1 MQRHL
6 LLKLRAMFQKERS
19 GLSRKLTRIA
29 LLSTGSAMLLVFI
42 AFASL
47 SILSR
52 SEEERQQLASLA
64 GVIGNNSELALLYAD
79 GRQAHSTLAA
89 LSADGRI
96 LRAAL
101 YTGKGQLL
109 AQYRNE
115 AIDIAAPLPERIP
128 AEARGMRL
136 LRMVYPEQRLLPV
149 MQLYL
154 PVLRNEQHIG
164 SVMLEA
170 SQSRMW
176 QDLLRNLAACAVAA
190 LLACLLALLMAA
202 RLRNSMTGALAGLI
216 SAARQVSQ
224 GQHTGPIR
232 HQRKDE
238 IGDLIDSFNDML
250 AQVTARDGALQ
261 QYRDQLERQVC
272 VRTEQLEK
280 AKNAA
285 EAASQAKSAFLATM
299 SHEIR
304 TPMNGVLGMTDLLLA
319 TPLSDQQRHY
329 TRMVQRSGEHLLVI
343 INDILD
349 FSKIEAGKLSVE
361 YIHFNFRSLLEE
373 IEHVFAPQAQS
384 KQLQLELALA
394 PDIPIAVCGDPNR
407 LRQVIYNLLGNAVKF
422 TDSGQITVA
431 VSVTGEDEQSIGL
444 RFEVRDTGIGISSEA
459 RVHIFDSF
467 SQADGS
473 TTRKH
478 GGTGLGLAI
487 SKQLVELMGGRI
499 GVDHALAQG
508 SLFWFTV
515 SFDKRRIDADQPN
528 SHATRECRALIV
540 DDKFTS
546 HDLLPQLLSRW
557 QLAHASSSA
566 STAMAMLLQAQADNC
581 AYDVALVEMDLPRTS
596 GLALAAS
603 LHAEPRLSS
612 LRLILLSS
620 ARDAADLQQQRAAGV
635 AFQLIKPIRESDL
648 YECLHASTTAMAA
661 SIAEPPRLAAPVTSL
676 TPLSQSCTHSV
687 RQRKGRRVLLAEDNP
702 VNVEVASAMLESMGL
717 DVSRAVN
724 GEQALQSVQNDA
736 YDVVL
741 MDCQMPIMDGFAAT
755 NAIRR
760 HEQQQGQGQKLP
772 IIAITANA
780 LQGDR
785 ESCLAAGM
793 DDYLSKPFTRQA
805 LGHTLSRWLNLPRQ
819 YPDDLSADNTEPEAS
834 ATARPDTGDSAAE
847 CTIRHEALE
856 NIRALSPANG
866 DALLEKILQTYL
878 RDTPEQLQAL
888 AQAMQRHDDDA
899 LRALAHRLKSGSAN
913 VGATAL
919 AASCK
924 QLEQLARQ
932 HSSASAAPLLATI
945 DQQFQS
951 ARQALEAILEKEA

>member
-1 MQRHL
+1 
-6 LLKLRAMFQKERS
+6 
-19 GLSRKLTRIA
+19 
-29 LLSTGSAMLLVFI
+29 MLLVFI

-79 GRQAHSTLAA
+79 ERQARSTLAA

-115 AIDIAAPLPERIP
+115 AASNATGLPERIP
-128 AEARGMRL
+128 VEARGTRL
-136 LRMVYPEQRLLPV
+136 LRRVYPEQQLLPV

-176 QDLLRNLAACAVAA
+176 QDLLRNLAACAGAA

-216 SAARQVSQ
+216 SAARQVSL
-224 GQHTGPIR
+224 GQHSGAIR

-250 AQVTARDGALQ
+250 AQVAARDCALQ

-304 TPMNGVLGMTDLLLA
+304 TPMNGVLGMTELLLA
-319 TPLSDQQRHY
+319 TPLSEQQRHY
-329 TRMVQRSGEHLLVI
+329 TSMVQRSGEHLLVI

-361 YIHFNFRSLLEE
+361 YIHFNFRALLEE

-431 VSVTGEDEQSIGL
+431 VSVTAEDEQSIGL

-459 RVHIFDSF
+459 RAHIFDSF

-515 SFDKRRIDADQPN
+515 NFDKRRIDADQSH
-528 SHATRECRALIV
+528 SHANGECRALIV
-540 DDKFTS
+540 DDKYS
-546 HDLLPQLLSRW
+546 SQDLLPQLLSRW
-557 QLAHASSSA
+557 QITHASSSA
-566 STAMAMLLQAQADNC
+566 SAAIATLLQAQADAS
-581 AYDVALVEMDLPRTS
+581 AYHVALLEMDLPRTS
-596 GLALAAS
+596 GLALAAA

-620 ARDAADLQQQRAAGV
+620 ARYAADVQQQRAAGV
-635 AFQLIKPIRESDL
+635 AYQLIKPIRASDL
-648 YECLHASTTAMAA
+648 YECLLGSVTPTAS
-661 SIAEPPRLAAPVTSL
+661 SSELPGLAPPVTSL
-676 TPLSQSCTHSV
+676 TPLSQSSTGPA

-717 DVSRAVN
+717 DVSRAEN

-736 YDVVL
+736 YDLVL

-805 LGHTLSRWLNLPRQ
+805 LGHTLSRWINLPRQ
-819 YPDDLSADNTEPEAS
+819 NQDDGVVTHARLEP
-834 ATARPDTGDSAAE
+834 DSAAQAE
-847 CTIRHEALE
+847 TGASGTAATIQREALE

-866 DALLEKILQTYL
+866 EALLEKILQTYL

-888 AQAMQRHDDDA
+888 AQALQRHDDDS

-913 VGATAL
+913 VGALAL

-932 HSSASAAPLLATI
+932 HSSATAAPLLATI
-945 DQQFQS
+945 ERQFQS
-951 ARQALEAILEKEA
+951 ARQVLEAILEKEA